1 MANTATAR
9 FIKKARA
16 EYDGYLLIEGDYVKE
31 SFRIIF
37 ENTRDI
43 SNEVDALTATV
54 TDLSARLKLVETK
67 LAVAEL
73 DITTKSDTTHTH

>member
-1 MANTATAR
+1 MANTASER

-54 TDLSARLKLVETK
+54 TELSARLKLVEAK

-73 DITTKSDTTHTH
+73 DIATHSSLSAH